1 MVTAINTVT
10 AYNTFDLSLCL
21 WLLLLFLVG
30 TKGSLRDEM
39 LVVPA
44 LGDVIVG
51 LAEHQV
57 RLRGFPV
64 KL

>member
-1 MVTAINTVT
+1 MAPDINTIM
-10 AYNTFDLSLCL
+10 AYNTFYLSLWL

-57 RLRGFPV
+57 RLRGFSV